1 MHTDSDPSREGSD
14 LNTSPSAEPAPSI
27 QPEDPAPHLP
37 VFLEQILGQLEGQPL
52 GIFADGTLGAGGHSI
67 AILLRHP
74 ECRLLVGGDQ
84 DPSALELA
92 SARLQAVLQSGTTQF
107 QPVHTNYAD
116 LPGYLQTRGIRP
128 DAILLDLGVSSMQ
141 LDQPERGFSFQTEG
155 PLDMRMNPT
164 RGTTAAQLC
173 MSWSEQELRELFW
186 NLGEEPRGRAAAR
199 AIVEARRKH
208 PLRTTKD
215 LVDALAPVL
224 KRQGPTHPA
233 TRVFQAL
240 RMAVNDE
247 LGVLERSLGP
257 LAATLAPG
265 GQLLVITFHSLEDRV
280 VKFAFREL
288 AKAGPYSILTKKPLE
303 PSVEEVRRNRRA
315 RSAKLRVIQRHLDE
329 HPTSLGS

>member
-1 MHTDSDPSREGSD
+1 VDSESDPGCDEAS
-14 LNTSPSAEPAPSI
+14 LHAATTSAP
-27 QPEDPAPHLP
+27 QGPAPHVP
-37 VFLEQILGQLEGQPL
+37 VFLDEILDQLGGQPL
-52 GIFADGTLGAGGHSI
+52 RIFADGTLGAGGHSI
-67 AILLRHP
+67 AILQSHP
-74 ECRLLVGGDQ
+74 ECTLLIGGDQ
-84 DPSALELA
+84 DPSALQLA
-92 SARLQAVLQSGTTQF
+92 SERLRPVLQSQITEF

-116 LPGYLQTRGIRP
+116 LPGYLMRQGIRP

-141 LDQPERGFSFQTEG
+141 LDQPERGFSFQAEG

-164 RGTTAAQLC
+164 QGPTAAQLC

-186 NLGEEPRGRAAAR
+186 KLGEEPRGRAAAR

-215 LVDALAPVL
+215 LVDVLTPVL

-257 LAATLAPG
+257 LAASLAPG
-265 GQLLVITFHSLEDRV
+265 GRLLVITFHSLEDRV
-280 VKFAFREL
+280 VKFAFRDL
-288 AKAGPYSILTKKPLE
+288 AKTGPYSILTKKPLE

-329 HPTSLGS
+329 HPASLGS

>member
-1 MHTDSDPSREGSD
+1 MPADFDPSRDVASLEAPPSSQP
-14 LNTSPSAEPAPSI
+14 LNS
-27 QPEDPAPHLP
+27 APHVP
-37 VFLEQILGQLEGQPL
+37 VFLEEILTYLEGQPL
-52 GIFADGTLGAGGHSI
+52 QIFADGTLGAGGHSI

-74 ECRLLVGGDQ
+74 ECSLLVGGDQ
-84 DPSALELA
+84 DPSALALA
-92 SARLQAVLQSGTTQF
+92 SERLRPVLQSRATQF

-116 LPGYLQTRGIRP
+116 LPEYLRSNGIRP
-128 DAILLDLGVSSMQ
+128 NAILLDLGVSSMQ
-141 LDQPERGFSFQTEG
+141 LDQPERGFSFQAEG

-164 RGTTAAQLC
+164 EGLTAAQLC

-186 NLGEEPRGRAAAR
+186 KLGEEPRGRAAAR

-215 LVDALAPVL
+215 LVEALAPVL

-257 LAATLAPG
+257 LAAALAPG

-280 VKFAFREL
+280 VKFAFRDL
-288 AKAGPYSILTKKPLE
+288 AKTGSYSILTKKPLE

-329 HPTSLGS
+329 HPASLGT